1 MTPGLKILL
10 ITIVLLALAI
20 SGIAIKMFLKKG
32 GEFKKQC
39 SSVDPETGERF
50 GCTCGAADDGTD
62 CENKSDH
69 HHEVKI
75 KVAELPSSSH
85 H

>member
-1 MTPGLKILL
+1 MTPEIKILL
-10 ITIVLLALAI
+10 ISIVLVGLAI

-50 GCTCGAADDGTD
+50 GCTCGKADDSEA
-62 CENKSDH
+62 CENN
-69 HHEVKI
+69 
-75 KVAELPSSSH
+75 
-85 H
+85 

>member
-1 MTPGLKILL
+1 MTAAIKVLL

-50 GCTCGAADDGTD
+50 GCNCGKEDGG
-62 CENKSDH
+62 
-69 HHEVKI
+69 EVCDNN
-75 KVAELPSSSH
+75 
-85 H
+85 

>member
-50 GCTCGAADDGTD
+50 GCTCGAADDEEA
-62 CENKSDH
+62 CENK
-69 HHEVKI
+69 
-75 KVAELPSSSH
+75 
-85 H
+85 

>member
-1 MTPGLKILL
+1 MTAGIKILL

-39 SSVDPETGERF
+39 STIDPDTGERL
-50 GCTCGAADDGTD
+50 GCTCGKEDSGVA
-62 CENKSDH
+62 CEND
-69 HHEVKI
+69 
-75 KVAELPSSSH
+75 
-85 H
+85 

>member
-1 MTPGLKILL
+1 MTPEIKILL
-10 ITIVLLALAI
+10 ISIVLVGLAI

-50 GCTCGAADDGTD
+50 GCTCGKADGDEV
-62 CENKSDH
+62 CENN
-69 HHEVKI
+69 
-75 KVAELPSSSH
+75 
-85 H
+85 

>member
-1 MTPGLKILL
+1 MTAGIKILL

-50 GCTCGAADDGTD
+50 GCTCGTEKGGEI
-62 CENKSDH
+62 CENN
-69 HHEVKI
+69 
-75 KVAELPSSSH
+75 
-85 H
+85 